1 MSNLL
6 GKAIVEGKKIV
17 DSITEKATPV
27 VTEAVKNFKEQS
39 ADLTSKAKRAIDIS
53 VLRAEIEDLYT
64 DFGKATFEWG
74 LMPSNEKA
82 LEIMKVLYEKTD
94 LLEKLEAEVAAEK
107 EAKAV
112 ETEVEGPEV
121 IVTEE
126 KTSCET
132 PAEETPAE
140 EIPVKKVEDKAEVK
154 TKAKTSTRKP
164 KTKKADAPVEDN
176 ENKKPL
182 DK

>member
-1 MSNLL
+1 MSNFL

-53 VLRAEIEDLYT
+53 VLKAEIEDLYLE
-64 DFGKATFEWG
+64 FGKATFEWG

-94 LLEKLEAEVAAEK
+94 LLEKLEAEIAAEK
-107 EAKAV
+107 EAKEV
-112 ETEVEGPEV
+112 NVEETEEEGPEV
-121 IVTEE
+121 VVTEE
-126 KTSCET
+126 KSSCET
-132 PAEETPAE
+132 PAEEK
-140 EIPVKKVEDKAEVK
+140 PVETVEDKAEVK
-154 TKAKTSTRKP
+154 PKTKTSAKKP
-164 KTKKADAPVEDN
+164 KTKKAEAPVEDK